1 MLVLQN
7 SAVDERPVAR
17 REKSNPSTMEPK
29 SIKEYPKATKIEIPL
44 TEETAKWFFHALP
57 KPYFGRPNINTMW
70 IDATSL
76 NIQRMPLKALS
87 YLDVMATE
95 EDVPGFMEPQI
106 VEIILYE
113 RDWKGTRR
121 AVASFRGEINGSDRR
136 LVITLLVPVPTL
148 RERAIRY
155 LDDFRFFIHAHRTF
169 EPEDVNATA
178 LMKSVNE
185 MDQMKKVMIRKG
197 LPEEMAQD
205 QAARALLPAE
215 IQRLMRPDSLGGN
228 AEDRKKATQ
237 MMADARIAK
246 LRGGRKTRRRRKL

>member
-1 MLVLQN
+1 M
-7 SAVDERPVAR
+7 
-17 REKSNPSTMEPK
+17 K

-57 KPYFGRPNINTMW
+57 KPYFGANINSMW
-70 IDATSL
+70 TEADRL
-76 NIQRMPLKALS
+76 NFERMPLKALS
-87 YLDVMATE
+87 YLDVRGTE
-95 EDVPGFMEPQI
+95 EDVPGYQVPQT
-106 VEIILYE
+106 VEIVLYE

-169 EPEDVNATA
+169 ETQDANVTA
-178 LMKSVNE
+178 LMKPVDE
-185 MDQMKKVMIRKG
+185 MEQMKKVMMSKG

-205 QAARALLPAE
+205 QAAKAFLPAE

-228 AEDRKKATQ
+228 AEDRKKAAQ
-237 MMADARIAK
+237 LMADARLAK
-246 LRGGRKTRRRRKL
+246 LRGGRKTRRRPRKV